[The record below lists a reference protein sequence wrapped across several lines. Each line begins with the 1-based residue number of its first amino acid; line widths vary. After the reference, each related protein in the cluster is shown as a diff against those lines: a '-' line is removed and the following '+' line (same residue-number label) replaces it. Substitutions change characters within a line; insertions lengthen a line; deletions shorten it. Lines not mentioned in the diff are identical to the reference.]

1 MEVKSKHTIKFRRIF
16 IIAILMVA
24 LLSSSFSAIAS
35 AESAQQGSEENA
47 LDFSNQQP
55 SRWISTQPFLGW
67 TTGGMYNNLSYTG
80 VPGQTFGEHVLYI
93 NEEFIAL
100 YAQDSTNEVRRLLPG
115 QGVAAGPDLNQTA
128 NGSVTVTFTKLFDNP
143 RGGASLHKH
152 ARYLK
157 NLCDDFKVPGCYK
170 WVNYGKILYR
180 ESNTYQIPATWS
192 YKDLTDGATLH
203 FTKAHVQIAV
213 IYSIT
218 YNGTNY
224 FIAGVYRFDIQ

>member
-24 LLSSSFSAIAS
+24 LLSSSLSAIAS

-100 YAQDSTNEVRRLLPG
+100 YAQDSTNEVRRLLPV
-115 QGVAAGPDLNQTA
+115 QGVTAAPNATA
-128 NGSVTVTFTKLFDNP
+128 HSSVTITFTKLFDNP
-143 RGGASLHKH
+143 RGGASLSTHTKVQ
-152 ARYLK
+152 
-157 NLCDDFKVPGCYK
+157 NLP
-170 WVNYGKILYR
+170 
-180 ESNTYQIPATWS
+180 
-192 YKDLTDGATLH
+192 H
-203 FTKAHVQIAV
+203 
-213 IYSIT
+213 
-218 YNGTNY
+218 
-224 FIAGVYRFDIQ
+224 